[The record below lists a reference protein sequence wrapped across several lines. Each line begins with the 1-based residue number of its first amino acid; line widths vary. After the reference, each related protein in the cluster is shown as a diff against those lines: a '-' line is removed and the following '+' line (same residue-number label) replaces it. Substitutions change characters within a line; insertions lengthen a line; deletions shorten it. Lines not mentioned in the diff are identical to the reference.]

1 MAELA
6 DALDLGSSVF
16 DVGVQ
21 VPSSAPKQPTY
32 LMVCRLFFVIGRDLN
47 PKRAFDVKQNSP
59 VNCFVVKRCA
69 DGYRSQRLGSAS
81 KKGAQQPCPFIFK
94 NKSIFAFARFLWKG
108 LSTAKT
114 IHRIVFA
121 SFRLHPHQNNLHTIR
136 YVGCFLL

>member
-1 MAELA
+1 MA

-94 NKSIFAFARFLWKG
+94 RQIILCLRLVFFGRDSQRQKQFTG
-108 LSTAKT
+108 L
-114 IHRIVFA
+114 
-121 SFRLHPHQNNLHTIR
+121 
-136 YVGCFLL
+136 FLLRFVFIRTKTNYIPDGM